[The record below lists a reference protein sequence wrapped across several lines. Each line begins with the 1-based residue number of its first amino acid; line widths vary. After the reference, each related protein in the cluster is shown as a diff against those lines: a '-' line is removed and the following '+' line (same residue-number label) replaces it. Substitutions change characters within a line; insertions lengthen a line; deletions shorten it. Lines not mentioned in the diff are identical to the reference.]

1 MFSNNTK
8 KHQISKKDSYNEN
21 SRGDGTTK
29 NSREEYNNNLEE
41 MITNETKIN
50 SNLTQEQ
57 LDDIILLE

>member
-21 SRGDGTTK
+21 SRGASTTK
-29 NSREEYNNNLEE
+29 NSREEYNNNLEG